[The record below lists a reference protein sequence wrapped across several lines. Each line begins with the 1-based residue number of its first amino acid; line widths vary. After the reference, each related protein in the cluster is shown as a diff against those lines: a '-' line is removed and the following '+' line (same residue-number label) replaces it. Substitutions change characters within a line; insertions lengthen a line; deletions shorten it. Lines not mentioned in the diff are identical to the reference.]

1 MARRIGSNGAET
13 AECLRRAAL
22 ELFAREGYAAV
33 SMRRIAAE
41 VGVQAGA
48 LYNHVRTKQEL
59 LRDLMVEHLESLLAA
74 WEAMEADPDGRGGAS
89 AALERFTR
97 FHIRFHM
104 GREDEVFVAYMEL
117 RNLDAENFARVE
129 ALRQRYER
137 ILRDILA
144 AGVREGVM
152 RAPDP
157 PVAARAIISML
168 TGVTTWFRE
177 GGRLSAAEIE
187 DIYTDMVARSV
198 GLQRREACSTH
209 P

>member
-13 AECLRRAAL
+13 AENLRRAAL
-22 ELFAREGYAAV
+22 SLFAREGYAAV

-48 LYNHVRTKQEL
+48 LYNHVRTKQDL
-59 LRDLMVEHLESLLAA
+59 LADLMVEHLENLIAA
-74 WEAMEADPDGRGGAS
+74 WEEEPPAADPV

-97 FHIRFHM
+97 FHIRYHL
-104 GREDEVFVAYMEL
+104 GREDEVFIAYMEL
-117 RNLDAENFARVE
+117 RSLDAGNFARVE
-129 ALRQRYER
+129 KLRQRYER
-137 ILRDILA
+137 ALRGILA
-144 AGVREGVM
+144 DGHRRGVLH
-152 RAPDP
+152 APDP

-168 TGVTTWFRE
+168 TGVTTWFRD

-187 DIYTDMVARSV
+187 DIYTDMVAQSV
-198 GLQRREACSTH
+198 GPQRRETCSTH

>member
-13 AECLRRAAL
+13 AETLRRTAL
-22 ELFAREGYAAV
+22 RLFAREGYAAV

-48 LYNHVRTKQEL
+48 LYNHVRTKQDL
-59 LRDLMVEHLESLLAA
+59 LSDLLVEHMENLLAA
-74 WEAMEADPDGRGGAS
+74 WEAQD
-89 AALERFTR
+89 AALSDPAAALDQFTR
-97 FHIRFHM
+97 FHIRYHL
-104 GREDEVFVAYMEL
+104 GREDEVFIAYMEL
-117 RNLDAENFARVE
+117 RNLDPENFARIE

-137 ILRDILA
+137 ILQEILA
-144 AGVREGVM
+144 AGDRAGVFV
-152 RAPDP
+152 ASDP

-187 DIYTDMVARSV
+187 DIYTQMVAQSV
-198 GLQRREACSTH
+198 GRDRRQPCSTH